1 MSCQKWITWIAVQ
14 FTYSYIFNYCSH
26 HPVITS
32 SPSEDHTYSA
42 GNENADGTTTTTTT
56 AAATGDKV
64 NGNGVGSSNGVKNGA
79 FAFGGA
85 ADERT

>member
-1 MSCQKWITWIAVQ
+1 MENGLLGWK
-14 FTYSYIFNYCSH
+14 FNLLLIFNYCSH

-56 AAATGDKV
+56 AATGDKV